1 MEHLLSL
8 VICTLLLVRSA
19 EGFVVP
25 IAYVQSAAQK
35 GAIWLDGS
43 PPTYHF
49 DKGFDAGID
58 NHVYNWNRIKVRFR
72 DGSSFTSCVK
82 VVDSA
87 TNLHYRG
94 GGIFIIEDLQA
105 KRIKNAKNT
114 ILSRCSPENGLLFY
128 NVISFR
134 TSLPA
139 AAEVKCVSG
148 AGYLINAKA
157 VSGAQHIEQFCSQ
170 AVQTHA
176 STKNLPSSCIKTF
189 ACAVLLF
196 AK

>member
-1 MEHLLSL
+1 MFKVQHKKGLFGWMG
-8 VICTLLLVRSA
+8 VHRPNTLIRDLMPELITS
-19 EGFVVP
+19 FNP
-25 IAYVQSAAQK
+25 
-35 GAIWLDGS
+35 D
-43 PPTYHF
+43 
-49 DKGFDAGID
+49 
-58 NHVYNWNRIKVRFR
+58 VYNWNRIKVRFR

-82 VVDSA
+82 AVDSA

-94 GGIFIIEDLQA
+94 GRIFVIEDLQA

-114 ILSRCSPENGLLFY
+114 ILSRCSAEEWTSILQCD
-128 NVISFR
+128 SFR

-139 AAEVKCVSG
+139 AAEVKCVPG

-170 AVQTHA
+170 DVQTDA